1 MSGLALWLAGF
12 EAWALGVLALAW
24 LLDRVARRRSAA
36 VRRGIWALALVVVLV
51 LAFMR
56 VFVTPPQFEL
66 STRLAGGLLGVWAS
80 GVALLLMRLVR
91 SHRALTREL
100 ARARP
105 LDDPRWQAD
114 LRRLA
119 AGRARVEL
127 RAASGLASPMCAGV
141 RRPIIVVP
149 DEMLD
154 VPAEA
159 RASLLA
165 HELAHVVRGDVAL
178 LQIGL
183 LVRALCWIDPLA
195 WLSLARLREHAE
207 RAADDAVLDTGV
219 PSSSYAAQLVGLAR
233 AQLSRAG
240 RVAAGGLRER
250 VLAILDVERARS
262 GRLLEIPRWHGAA
275 WLALAIAC
283 AATLSACEARAEPE
297 PARASVSA
305 SP

>member
-1 MSGLALWLAGF
+1 VGALALWLAGF
-12 EAWALGVLALAW
+12 EGWALAVLALAW
-24 LLDRVARRRSAA
+24 LLDRAARRRSAA
-36 VRRGIWALALVVVLV
+36 LRRGIWALALVVVLV

-56 VFVTPPQFEL
+56 IFVTPPQVEL
-66 STRLAGGLLGVWAS
+66 PAWLTGGWLGVWAS
-80 GVALLLMRLVR
+80 GAALLLLALVR
-91 SHRALTREL
+91 SRRALAREL

-105 LDDPRWQAD
+105 LDDPHWQAD
-114 LRRLA
+114 LQRLSG
-119 AGRARVEL
+119 GRADVEL
-127 RAASGLASPMCAGV
+127 RTAGLVSPICAGV

-149 DEMLD
+149 DSMLAL
-154 VPAEA
+154 PAEA

-183 LVRALCWIDPLA
+183 IVRALCWIDPLA

-207 RAADDAVLDTGV
+207 QAADDAVLDTGV
-219 PSSSYAAQLVGLAR
+219 ASSSYAAQLVALAR
-233 AQLSRAG
+233 DHLSRAG

>member
-1 MSGLALWLAGF
+1 MSALALWLAGF
-12 EAWALGVLALAW
+12 EAWAFGVLALAW
-24 LLDRVARRRSAA
+24 LLDHAARRRSASL
-36 VRRGIWALALVVVLV
+36 RRGIWALALVVVLV

-56 VFVTPPQFEL
+56 IFVRPPQAEL
-66 STRLAGGLLGVWAS
+66 PAWLAVALLGVWAS
-80 GVALLLMRLVR
+80 GVALLLLGLVR
-91 SHRALTREL
+91 SRRALAREL

-114 LRRLA
+114 LQRLA
-119 AGRARVEL
+119 GARAQVEL
-127 RAASGLASPMCAGV
+127 RAASGLASPLCAGV
-141 RRPIIVVP
+141 RRPVIVVP
-149 DEMLD
+149 DTMLAL
-154 VPAEA
+154 PAES
-159 RASLLA
+159 RAALLA

-183 LVRALCWIDPLA
+183 IVRALCWIDPLA

-219 PSSSYAAQLVGLAR
+219 ASSSYAAQLVALAR
-233 AQLSRAG
+233 DQLSRAG

-250 VLAILDVERARS
+250 VLAILDAERVRS
-262 GRLLEIPRWHGAA
+262 ADLREIPRWHGAA

-283 AATLSACEARAEPE
+283 AATLSACEARAEP
-297 PARASVSA
+297 ASTRVSA